1 MSDPLKDNTN
11 TTRDKYDG
19 KGHTEAERERGL
31 AELDDAVRETW
42 RERDA
47 TLLELKKMRQARS
60 IHWSPYDPV
69 GVVNAVS

>member
-19 KGHTEAERERGL
+19 KWHTEAE
-31 AELDDAVRETW
+31 

-60 IHWSPYDPV
+60 IHWSPCDPV